1 MTRNQ
6 WSIRKLAFIAIMA
19 AAAWA
24 LMLFNFPL
32 PFAPSFMKFDISELP
47 ALFAGLFLDPLSGF
61 LVILIK
67 ILLKLL
73 TQGTETALVGEAMNI
88 AAASAFVLPA
98 AFIYQRNRSKKGA
111 VIGLIAATIFASIV
125 AVFLNL
131 WVAFPM
137 YGRLYG
143 LPMEKIVA
151 MGTKVVP
158 AVKDELTLMLYS
170 ILPFNLFKHAV
181 TSLVTWLIYKRA
193 GRVLQNLI
201 GKREEA

>member
-19 AAAWA
+19 AVASV

-61 LVILIK
+61 LVVLMK
-67 ILLKLL
+67 ILLKLVM
-73 TQGTETALVGEAMNI
+73 QGTETAFVGEFMNI
-88 AAASAFVLPA
+88 VAASSFVVPA
-98 AFIYQRNRSKKGA
+98 AVIYQRNRSKTGA
-111 VIGLIAATIFASIV
+111 LIGLLAATVFASIV
-125 AVFLNL
+125 AVLLNL
-131 WVAFPM
+131 WIAFPM
-137 YGRLYG
+137 YGKLYG
-143 LPMEKIVA
+143 LSMEKIVA
-151 MGTKVVP
+151 MGTKVMP

-170 ILPFNLFKHAV
+170 IFPFNLVKHAV
-181 TSLVTWLIYKRA
+181 TSLVTWLMYKRA
-193 GRVLQNLI
+193 GRALQNLI